1 MPYNI
6 SGAEWRIMQTLWEC
20 GEPMT
25 SAEIVERIKGD
36 SDRNPR
42 TIKTLL
48 QRLVV
53 KGFVNFTV
61 DSDDSRVYHYRPKA
75 SEDECIKKENRDFV
89 SLYYK
94 GDVSDLLTRFI
105 GDNDLTEKQIDELS
119 ALLNA
124 KKEDAP

>member
-1 MPYNI
+1 MQYNI
-6 SGAEWRIMQTLWEC
+6 SGAEWRIMQTLWES

-48 QRLVV
+48 QRLVS
-53 KGFVNFTV
+53 KGFVNYTI
-61 DSDDSRVYHYRPKA
+61 DAADSRVYHYRPKV
-75 SEDECIKKENRDFV
+75 SEDECIKKENKDFV

-94 GDVSDLLTRFI
+94 GDVSEMLARFI
-105 GDNDLTEKQIDELS
+105 GDSNLSKEQINELS
-119 ALLNA
+119 ALLDS
-124 KKEDAP
+124 KKEVSP